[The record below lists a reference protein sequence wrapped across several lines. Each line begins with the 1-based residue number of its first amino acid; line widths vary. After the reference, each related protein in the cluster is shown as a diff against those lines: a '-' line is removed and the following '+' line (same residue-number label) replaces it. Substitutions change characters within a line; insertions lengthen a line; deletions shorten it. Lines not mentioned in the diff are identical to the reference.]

1 MKQRAFGAWPSPV
14 DAGVVAAG
22 ARRYGNLKAAAA
34 GLTWIE
40 TRPDEGGRS
49 TLMRYDAGRSRELT
63 PAPANP
69 RSRVHEYGGGAYCV
83 GGETAYFVDFADQN
97 IYAVPI
103 DGGTVRQVTRG
114 DASER
119 FGDLEWDGARLLA
132 VRETHGDGEPENDL
146 VRVAVDTGRASV
158 LHRGHDFYAAP
169 RPSADGR
176 LAFLVWDHP
185 NMPWDGTQLLVADY
199 DGAALANA
207 TVVAGGAAESV
218 VQPTWCGSR
227 LLFASDPDGYWNL
240 HAYDD
245 SGVYCVH
252 AEAAE
257 FGGPAWQLAG
267 SYFAVVGPD
276 HLVARRVANG
286 EQSLVAV
293 DVAQGLASPI
303 DDACASYEDV
313 VACGTAAG
321 GGESAGSVA
330 FIAGFA
336 DAPLGVAELD
346 LATRRRRMVAT
357 TASPVPRAA
366 LSAPGAVRF
375 ETERGEAAHAFVY
388 APRNADWQGLG
399 GELPP
404 LLVTTH
410 GGPTGSADAA
420 LSWLVQFYATRGW
433 LVADVNY
440 RGSTGYGR
448 AYRDRLRGAW
458 GVADVA
464 DCVACV
470 RHLVAEGRADPGR
483 VAIRGGS
490 AGGFT
495 TLAALAFADVFRAG
509 ASHYGIGDLN
519 ALSRDTHKF
528 ESRYLETLVGA
539 ATDERSPI
547 NHVDGLR
554 CPVIFFQ
561 GSDDAI
567 VPPNQA
573 EAMRDALLR
582 KGIEVEYVLFEGEG
596 HGFRRAENVR
606 RAIAAEYAFFC
617 RVFGIDTRVFGIDTR
632 VFGIDTGDT

>member
-1 MKQRAFGAWPSPV
+1 MKRRAFGTWPSPV
-14 DAGVVAAG
+14 DASVVAAG
-22 ARRYGNLKAAAA
+22 ARRYGDLQATGG
-34 GLTWIE
+34 GLAWIE
-40 TRPDEGGRS
+40 SRPDEGGRS
-49 TLMRYDAGRSRELT
+49 TLIRHHAGRSRELT
-63 PAPANP
+63 PAPASP

-83 GGETAYFVDFADQN
+83 GGETAYFVEFADQN
-97 IYAVPI
+97 IYAVSI
-103 DGGTVRQVTRG
+103 DGGGPRQITRG
-114 DASER
+114 NASER
-119 FGDLEWDGARLLA
+119 FGDLAWDGAALLA
-132 VRETHGDGEPENDL
+132 VRETHGDGEPKNDL
-146 VRVAVDTGRASV
+146 VRVAVDTGRVSV

-185 NMPWDGTQLLVADY
+185 NMPWDGTQLVVADY

-218 VQPTWCGSR
+218 VQPAWCGAR
-227 LLFASDPDGYWNL
+227 LLFVTDPGGYWNL

-245 SGVYCVH
+245 SGVYCVL

-257 FGGPAWQLAG
+257 FGGPAWLLAG
-267 SYFAVVGPD
+267 SYYAVVGPE
-276 HLVARRVANG
+276 HVVARRVADG

-303 DDACASYEDV
+303 DDACASYADV
-313 VACGTAAG
+313 VA
-321 GGESAGSVA
+321 SASGPSTGRVA

-336 DAPLGVAELD
+336 AAPSCIVELD
-346 LATRRRRMVAT
+346 LAAHSRRTVAT
-357 TASPVPRAA
+357 TPSPASRAA
-366 LSAPGAVRF
+366 LSAPTAVRF
-375 ETERGEAAHAFVY
+375 QSDDGDTAHAFVY
-388 APRNADWQGLG
+388 APRNAHWQGLA

-458 GVADVA
+458 GVIDVA

-470 RHLVAEGRADPGR
+470 RHLVAEGQADPDR

-495 TLAALAFADVFRAG
+495 TLAALAFTDAFRAG

-539 ATDERSPI
+539 AIDERSPI
-547 NHVDGLR
+547 NHVDRLR

-573 EAMRDALLR
+573 EAMRDALAG
-582 KGIEVEYVLFEGEG
+582 KGIDVEYVLFEGEG
-596 HGFRRAENVR
+596 HGFRKAENVR

-617 RVFGIDTRVFGIDTR
+617 RVFGIETRVFRIDT
-632 VFGIDTGDT
+632 